1 MVCRQ
6 ELGTEKFELLS
17 ATELTAVD
25 SRINRKSQSVVKI
38 LVAAVGTHTFSLVY
52 KKAQINTPSCY

>member
-17 ATELTAVD
+17 TTELTAVD

-38 LVAAVGTHTFSLVY
+38 LVEAVGTHTFSLVY
-52 KKAQINTPSCY
+52 KKGQIKTPSY